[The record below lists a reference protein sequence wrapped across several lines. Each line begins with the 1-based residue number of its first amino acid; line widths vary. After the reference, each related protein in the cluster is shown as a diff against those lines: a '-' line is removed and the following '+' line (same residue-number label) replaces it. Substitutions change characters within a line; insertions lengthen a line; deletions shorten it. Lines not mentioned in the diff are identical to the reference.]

1 MTRLPTIAVAL
12 TLAAAP
18 AFAADPMSNSASNLV
33 PRDTRSD
40 IAPALPA
47 PNLGADTGPRGYLRA
62 AQRSLTENQ
71 TGKAQQGLEMA
82 ETRLLDRS
90 VPQGDGAVP
99 DAARPIEAIR
109 TALRDLG
116 QNNLAAAQQHTRDAL
131 QTIS

>member
-1 MTRLPTIAVAL
+1 MTRLLTIAVAL
-12 TLAAAP
+12 TFGAAP
-18 AFAADPMSNSASNLV
+18 AFAYEPISNQASNLV

-47 PNLGADTGPRGYLRA
+47 PNLGADAGPSGYLRA
-62 AQRSLTENQ
+62 AQQSLTDRQ

-90 VPQGDGAVP
+90 VPQVDGAAP
-99 DAARPIEAIR
+99 DTARPVEAIR

-116 QNNLAAAQQHTRDAL
+116 HNNLAAAQQHTREAL
-131 QTIS
+131 QAIS